1 MPITTHRACPM
12 CSSSEQRPLK
22 SFKAQ
27 HLVAC
32 TRCGFV
38 FATWHPS
45 AQELQTYYSGYP
57 AVTRVSP
64 VTITRYNE
72 LLDRFAPYRK
82 TGNLIDV
89 GCGAGLFLQQ
99 AALRNWNVHGTEFG
113 QRCVE
118 ECRSRGVPLIEGPLN
133 TANYAAGSFDVV
145 CSFEVIEHLVD
156 PRAELE
162 RFRTL
167 LRIGG
172 LLYVTTPN
180 FDCMARRI
188 APTDW
193 NVASYPEHLM
203 YFTVRSMDRMMREMG
218 FRRMWATTTG
228 FSIYRWQLSKGAR
241 PGDRKSAMESQEKVR
256 TAMETRPIWRFAK
269 RSINGTLNL
278 LRLGDSM
285 KVAYVKI

>member
-1 MPITTHRACPM
+1 M
-12 CSSSEQRPLK
+12 CSASEQRTLP
-22 SFKAQ
+22 SFETQ
-27 HLVAC
+27 HLV
-32 TRCGFV
+32 RCSHCAFV

-45 AQELQTYYSGYP
+45 PQELQDYYSGYP
-57 AVTRVSP
+57 AVTHVSP

-72 LLDRFAPYRK
+72 LLDRFAPYKK

-99 AALRNWNVHGTEFG
+99 AALRDWNVQGTEFG

-118 ECRSRGVPLIEGPLN
+118 ECRSRGVPLIEGPLDP
-133 TANYAAGSFDVV
+133 ANYAPGSFDVA

-167 LRIGG
+167 LRTGG

-180 FDCMARRI
+180 FDCLARRI
-188 APTDW
+188 APGDW

-203 YFTVRSMDRMMREMG
+203 YFTIDSIDRMMREMG
-218 FRRMWATTTG
+218 FRRKWVSTTG
-228 FSIYRWQLSKGAR
+228 FSIYRWQLRKGA
-241 PGDRKSAMESQEKVR
+241 GQGNRKAAMESQEKVR
-256 TAMETRPIWRFAK
+256 SAMETRPLWRFAK
-269 RSINGTLNL
+269 RSINTALDL
-278 LRLGDSM
+278 MRLGDSL
-285 KVAYVKI
+285 KAAYVKV